1 MLNIKQKAEEKINTL
16 IKLLPL
22 FAFIVPF
29 LILYFYQDIAHPP
42 YPYYYGSYANT
53 FEVMWKGR
61 TFYIFFLWLAAL
73 EMILGWE
80 KLQLIKVNK
89 LRSIRTVV
97 FILSLL
103 LPTVYIVISNYYGLN
118 VAIVDWAWQNKIAQ
132 CDWMPLSIE
141 YLVLVVLFTLIIWLQ
156 YGTSGLKN
164 ISLSP
169 VFLAT
174 IGIIYTIDNI
184 YQYGSFTPFQ
194 FLVPATATLAANV
207 LNLMGYQTQWIG
219 QSRGTPVLMAWNSK
233 GSATFGIAW
242 PCSGIESLLI
252 YTITMLLFLKNTAT
266 PWKHRIIYFAFGAA
280 VTFFI
285 NVMRIV
291 TIFTIAIDTGVN
303 SLQTQRFH
311 DYYGQLYSITWI
323 ALYLL
328 IIIASRALWRKIR
341 TPKNAAISGLESP
354 KLTS

>member
-1 MLNIKQKAEEKINTL
+1 MLNIKQKDEEKINIL

-42 YPYYYGSYANT
+42 YPYYYRSYANT
-53 FEVMWKGR
+53 FEVTWKGR

-73 EMILGWE
+73 EMVLGWE

-97 FILSLL
+97 FILSIL
-103 LPTVYIVISNYYGLN
+103 LPTAYIVISNYYGLN
-118 VAIVDWAWQNKIAQ
+118 VTIVDWAWQNKIAQ
-132 CDWMPLSIE
+132 CPWMPLSTE
-141 YLVLVVLFTLIIWLQ
+141 YLVLAVLFTLIIWLQ
-156 YGTSGLKN
+156 YGISGLKN

-207 LNLMGYQTQWIG
+207 LSLMGYQTQWMG
-219 QSRGTPVLMAWNSK
+219 QSHGTPVLRAWNSK
-233 GSATFGIAW
+233 GSAAFGIAW
-242 PCSGIESLLI
+242 PCAGVESLLI
-252 YTITMLLFLKNTAT
+252 YTITILLFLKKSVI
-266 PWKHRIIYFAFGAA
+266 PWKQKAIYFIIGAI
-280 VTFFI
+280 VTYFI
-285 NVMRIV
+285 NVLRIV
-291 TIFTIAIDTGVN
+291 TIFVISINGGDWV
-303 SLQTQRFH
+303 RFH
-311 DYYGQLYSITWI
+311 NIYGQLYSITWI
-323 ALYLL
+323 ISYPL
-328 IIIASRALWRKIR
+328 IIIGSRALWRKIR
-341 TPKNAAISGLESP
+341 TPKNATISGLESP

>member
-1 MLNIKQKAEEKINTL
+1 MLNIKHETEGKINIL

-42 YPYYYGSYANT
+42 YPYYYRSYTNT
-53 FEVMWKGR
+53 FEVTWKGR

-97 FILSLL
+97 FILGLL
-103 LPTVYIVISNYYGLN
+103 LPTVYIVISNFYGLN
-118 VAIVDWAWQNKIAQ
+118 AAIVDWAWQNKIAQ
-132 CDWMPLSIE
+132 CNWMPLSTE
-141 YLVLVVLFTLIIWLQ
+141 YLVLAVLFTVIIWLQ
-156 YGTSGLKN
+156 YGISGLKN

-169 VFLAT
+169 VFLAI
-174 IGIIYTIDNI
+174 IGIIYTIDNL
-184 YQYGSFTPFQ
+184 YPYGSFTPFQ

-219 QSRGTPVLMAWNSK
+219 QSYGTPVLHAWNSK
-233 GSATFGIAW
+233 GSAAFGIAW

-252 YTITMLLFLKNTAT
+252 YTLTILLFLRNIAF
-266 PWKHRIIYFAFGAA
+266 PRKHKIIYFVFGAV

-291 TIFTIAIDTGVN
+291 TIFVIAIDTGAN

-323 ALYLL
+323 ALYPL

-341 TPKNAAISGLESP
+341 TPKNAVINGSES
-354 KLTS
+354 